1 MIHKVEATIGGRTLT
16 IETGRVAEQAGG
28 AVLVRYG
35 DTVVLGTATAS
46 DVAA

>member
-28 AVLVRYG
+28 AVLAALRRYRRPG
-35 DTVVLGTATAS
+35 NRHRE
-46 DVAA
+46 